1 MSFVMF
7 GRGKR
12 EDLDDEEAE
21 KLTADLKMEI
31 AREVQRVRSV
41 EGLDLEEEFT
51 EKEGF
56 EWGGKGRL

>member
-21 KLTADLKMEI
+21 KLIADLRMEI
-31 AREVQRVRSV
+31 AREVERVRSV

-51 EKEGF
+51 ENEGF
-56 EWGGKGRL
+56 EREGKGRL